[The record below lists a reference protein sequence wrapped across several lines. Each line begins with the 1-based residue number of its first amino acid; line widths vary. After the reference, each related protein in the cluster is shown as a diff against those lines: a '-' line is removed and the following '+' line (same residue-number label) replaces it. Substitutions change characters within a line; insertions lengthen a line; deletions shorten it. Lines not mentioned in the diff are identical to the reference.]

1 MINGGHSTGNRQQT
15 VECQLNHMLSCVTDH
30 PNFSRKTS
38 SSFINGVNN
47 LLLRVYLS
55 VAMRAVNDQLS
66 WPYSTVQP
74 TKFIAQ
80 CFCPSGFVPKIS
92 PYLSP
97 NVLNFYGKQ
106 KFKTLFSLKFVL
118 KCANDSTTISN

>member
-1 MINGGHSTGNRQQT
+1 
-15 VECQLNHMLSCVTDH
+15 
-30 PNFSRKTS
+30 
-38 SSFINGVNN
+38 
-47 LLLRVYLS
+47 
-55 VAMRAVNDQLS
+55 MRAVNDQLS
-66 WPYSTVQP
+66 RPYSTVQP

-80 CFCPSGFVPKIS
+80 YFCPSGFVAKIS

-118 KCANDSTTISN
+118 KRANDSTTISNWIILKLIHVTKTLYFLEPVRHTEQI